1 VLEILLNPVPSA
13 TISGRA
19 TYCQGDVIADIVVS
33 LTGTPNFTLNYTLD
47 GAAQSQTGS
56 STTLSLG
63 NTAGAYV
70 LVSITDANCTNSN
83 LSSTQT
89 IVINSIPSAPTAGT
103 DTLYCNNAVPVDLFA
118 QGTGSFTWYADQALT
133 TVLGTNSSYTPSMNA
148 GSTNYFVTETIN
160 GCEGPASTVVIS
172 VEECEIIVP
181 TAFTPDG
188 DLTNDVWILDN
199 IDQIYPENV
208 VSIYNRLGNIIYQSK
223 TGHYETNP
231 WDGTFKSEKMPVG
244 SYYFIIEY
252 NNNFR
257 ENKTGIV
264 TLINN

>member
-1 VLEILLNPVPSA
+1 VAQTQSGSA
-13 TISGRA
+13 T
-19 TYCQGDVIADIVVS
+19 S
-33 LTGTPNFTLNYTLD
+33 L
-47 GAAQSQTGS
+47 SI
-56 STTLSLG
+56 G
-63 NTAGAYV
+63 NTAGTYV

-89 IVINSIPSAPTAGT
+89 IVINAIPNTPTAGT
-103 DTLYCNNAVPVDLFA
+103 DTLYCDNAVPADLFA
-118 QGTGSFTWYADQALT
+118 QGVGSFTWYSDENLSNEI
-133 TVLGTNSSYTPSMNA
+133 GTNSSLTPSMNV
-148 GSTNYFVTETIN
+148 GTTSYYVTETIN
-160 GCEGPASTVVIS
+160 GCEGPASMVVVS
-172 VEECEIIVP
+172 VEECEIVVP

-208 VSIYNRLGNIIYQSK
+208 VSIYNRWGNLIYQSK
-223 TGHYETNP
+223 EGQYETTP
-231 WDGTFKSEKMPVG
+231 WDGTFNSEKMPVG

-252 NNNFR
+252 NDNFT